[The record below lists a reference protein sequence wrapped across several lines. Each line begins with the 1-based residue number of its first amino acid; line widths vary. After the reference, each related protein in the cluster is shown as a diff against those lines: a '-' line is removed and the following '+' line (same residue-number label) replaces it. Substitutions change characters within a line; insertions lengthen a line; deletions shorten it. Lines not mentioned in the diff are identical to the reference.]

1 MPPRRGHLSERI
13 MTENAGRRTDLRGQ
27 ARLVSP
33 GRQRETAEVAVYL
46 AKPDV
51 QPGLGVLVLH
61 SWCGLNGVFR
71 DLCDRPAS
79 EGSPLPASAGGRAS
93 RNGIE
98 PSGFAR
104 SVSARHR
111 PAGGTPAVMK
121 KGVQS

>member
-1 MPPRRGHLSERI
+1 MAWI
-13 MTENAGRRTDLRGQ
+13 
-27 ARLVSP
+27 
-33 GRQRETAEVAVYL
+33 
-46 AKPDV
+46 
-51 QPGLGVLVLH
+51 
-61 SWCGLNGVFR
+61 GLNGVLR
-71 DLCDRPAS
+71 DLCDRPTA
-79 EGSPLPASAGGRAS
+79 EPLVAPGKRRGRAS

>member
-1 MPPRRGHLSERI
+1 MTPRRGRPSERI

-33 GRQRETAEVAVYL
+33 RRQRETAEVAVYL

-51 QPGLGVLVLH
+51 QPGPGVLVLH

-79 EGSPLPASAGGRAS
+79 EGSPLPASAGGRVS
-93 RNGIE
+93 KNGIE

-121 KGVQS
+121 KEVQS

>member
-1 MPPRRGHLSERI
+1 MTPRRGRPSERI

-33 GRQRETAEVAVYL
+33 RRQRE
-46 AKPDV
+46 
-51 QPGLGVLVLH
+51 
-61 SWCGLNGVFR
+61 S

-93 RNGIE
+93 SDGIE

-121 KGVQS
+121 KEVQS